1 MALELPVPEFIEV
14 DPQAILLDLVNKYQI
29 DAGVILQPAQIEQII
44 LNCIA
49 YRTQLNL
56 EQINSAGKQGLI
68 DYSTAPILDYLAAN
82 LGVERLPPS
91 LAVCKIR
98 FTLNPGHGVL
108 TIPQGLRVQSLDG
121 NVFFSTDVPTNVDA
135 ITNVVDINCSCGVE
149 GIVGN
154 NYAIGGINVI
164 LDPQPYLLSA
174 SNIEVSGGG
183 GGLETDEELRDRY
196 KLRLSTFSTA
206 GARNAY
212 KFYAKSVSSSI
223 VDVAVKSPFPGTVY
237 IYPLMD
243 NGGTPPQAILD
254 SVFNACDADNV
265 RPLTDTVAALAPTAI
280 NFDLNLNVT
289 LLSTADSTIVT
300 ALINDAM
307 NAYRIYLYSGLGL
320 DVVISE
326 IKRLAKVAGAYDL
339 TVPLPAAN
347 ITIQEN
353 EVAILGSVNITII
366 GTNAG

>member
-1 MALELPVPEFIEV
+1 MALELPVPDFVEI

-29 DAGVILQPAQIEQII
+29 DTGVTLQPAQIEQII

-56 EQINSAGKQGLI
+56 EQINTAGKQGLI

-82 LGVERLPPS
+82 LGVTRLPPS

-98 FTLNPGHGVL
+98 FTLVNGHGAL

-121 NVFFSTDVPTNVDA
+121 QVFFSTDVATNVDA
-135 ITNVVDINCSCGVE
+135 TTNVVDINCSCNVE
-149 GIVGN
+149 GVIGN
-154 NYAIGGINVI
+154 NYAVGNINII
-164 LDPQPYLLSA
+164 LDPQVYLLTA
-174 SNIEVSGGG
+174 SNIEISGGG

-206 GARNAY
+206 GAKNAY
-212 KFYAKSVSSSI
+212 KFYAKSVSSAI

-243 NGGTPPQAILD
+243 AGGAPTQAILD
-254 SVFNACDADNV
+254 AVFNACNVDNV
-265 RPLTDTVAALAPTAI
+265 RPLTDTVAAISPTFV
-280 NFDLNLNVT
+280 NFDININAT
-289 LLSTADSTIVT
+289 LLDTADSAITLALMNT
-300 ALINDAM
+300 AL
-307 NAYRIYLYSGLGL
+307 NAYRVTLYSRLGL
-320 DVVISE
+320 DVVINE
-326 IKRLAKVAGAYDL
+326 IKRLAKVLGIYDL
-339 TVPLPAAN
+339 NVTSPAAN
-347 ITIQEN
+347 IVIAEN
-353 EVAILGSVNITII
+353 EVAVLGGVNITFT